1 MMASS
6 PDNDGT
12 GQHCQMVWVRQAR
25 REGVREKPVY
35 ERSSRANTS
44 SNLAD
49 MGWVATRPRMD
60 RGELLG
66 PIYVVGREAI
76 PKVCGVGMARSQGHS
91 WAPHPSN
98 GAK

>member
-1 MMASS
+1 VASS

-25 REGVREKPVY
+25 REGVREKPAS

-49 MGWVATRPRMD
+49 LGWLATRTHAAMPC
-60 RGELLG
+60 GELLG
-66 PIYVVGREAI
+66 RLMSPVGR
-76 PKVCGVGMARSQGHS
+76 PR
-91 WAPHPSN
+91 
-98 GAK
+98 

>member
-49 MGWVATRPRMD
+49 VGLGCDASSHGSWGTPWADLCRRPGGHTEGLRRRYGEVA
-60 RGELLG
+60 
-66 PIYVVGREAI
+66 
-76 PKVCGVGMARSQGHS
+76 
-91 WAPHPSN
+91 
-98 GAK
+98 GA